1 MRNVIVA
8 FDLEEAERLLGELVY
23 LRDTGNVTQSVH
35 TTIRRLRNAIS
46 DARHAAAPPSTT
58 VDLVGIEVPGER

>member
-1 MRNVIVA
+1 MRNVNVA
-8 FDLEEAERLLGELVY
+8 FDIEEAEKLLEDLTAMRAAGPVSQ
-23 LRDTGNVTQSVH
+23 NVH